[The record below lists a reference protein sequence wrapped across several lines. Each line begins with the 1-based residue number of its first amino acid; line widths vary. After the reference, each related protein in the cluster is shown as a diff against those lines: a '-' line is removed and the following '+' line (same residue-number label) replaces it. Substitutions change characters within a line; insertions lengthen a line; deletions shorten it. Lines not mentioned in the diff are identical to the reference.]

1 MFPLGTALLPGEPLP
16 LRIFEPR
23 YRQMLTD
30 CLDDTSD
37 GPRFEPGA
45 KRAGRSGQAPGA
57 NRAGRSGQAPEVERA
72 GRFGVVLIA
81 RGHEVGGGDVRHD
94 IGTFARIENVLA
106 QPDGRASLT
115 CTGAERFR
123 VIEWLAD
130 DPYPRAMTETLPAI
144 EIDAEDESS
153 LRALALEL
161 RAFVDEVAEVR
172 PEAVPVGLP
181 DFDVADLA
189 VFGVFEWATR
199 LPIGPADRQ
208 RLLECH
214 SVADQVTVLH
224 DVIEGLTA
232 MIRFGR

>member
-1 MFPLGTALLPGEPLP
+1 MTGADRAPVTPMFPLGTALLPGEPLP

-45 KRAGRSGQAPGA
+45 K
-57 NRAGRSGQAPEVERA
+57 RA